1 MWYLGGVGSNIRPET
16 NLAIAIDRL
25 LADYG
30 SLWLSPVISTFPE
43 GIDTERS
50 FLNALVIV
58 FSPQSPQHLK
68 SSFNHLEETL
78 VRDRSDPL
86 SSRKD
91 RTIDIDILEHSD
103 NGFFSGEQIGERY
116 YRNLFNDRFDASF
129 LSTITVRGHSL
140 GKTPT
145 TIYRNLCASDEI
157 VVQQGQ
163 QLNNHG
169 VKSTLAGQ

>member
-1 MWYLGGVGSNIRPET
+1 MIALIRSE
-16 NLAIAIDRL
+16 ID
-25 LADYG
+25 G
-30 SLWLSPVISTFPE
+30 
-43 GIDTERS
+43 
-50 FLNALVIV
+50 
-58 FSPQSPQHLK
+58 
-68 SSFNHLEETL
+68 
-78 VRDRSDPL
+78 
-86 SSRKD
+86 

-157 VVQQGQ
+157 VVQR
-163 QLNNHG
+163 
-169 VKSTLAGQ
+169 